1 MDTAIIMCRMD
12 LNEIV
17 SRNLKEQKTFC
28 TFTRQ
33 KKAARDILF
42 AAPLIQPGQ
51 QSSFDNEH
59 TTYENVKVG
68 DADAT
73 LGTSA
78 SENGDTVYILSW
90 EQGGVS
96 NTIMGNISRDEIM
109 KIAENVF

>member
-1 MDTAIIMCRMD
+1 M
-12 LNEIV
+12 NEI
-17 SRNLKEQKTFC
+17 REQNLKVAENFLSRL
-28 TFTRQ
+28 TRQ
-33 KKAARDILF
+33 KKAARDYTVRCSI
-42 AAPLIQPGQ
+42 IQPGQ

-90 EQGGVS
+90 ERRGVS
-96 NTIMGNISRDEIM
+96 KHDYGKHFTR
-109 KIAENVF
+109 